1 MKHLFG
7 RANQITIIRIL
18 LIPVFVVFLLSDMP
32 YREYI
37 SALIF
42 IVLSLSDA
50 LDGYV
55 ARKRKEVTEVG
66 KIIDPI
72 ADKLLIAAALIFLIG
87 KGVDAWMAVAILGR
101 EAIITVIR
109 LIALTRGVVISASI
123 LGKAK
128 TVVQIIAI
136 IAVIINFPYNW
147 YFMLAAV
154 LITIWSGID
163 YAIKATKSIEER
175 IINIPNM
182 ITAGRFALIPLY
194 MVMLFRGYIDKALL
208 IFVIIGL
215 TDKLDGLFARLTKQ
229 TTTFGKIFDSFTD
242 WSLILVSFVSFYFIG
257 FLELYW
263 VILMIV
269 PSVINGVIKLF
280 YFKKEKDVILVP
292 VAQVAVGFT
301 YLTLVMVLFNFTYKY
316 LFLVIML
323 AFIYVAMFRYIYLFL
338 KNNRKS
344 KLSFRKGF

>member
-7 RANQITIIRIL
+7 RANQITLIRIL

-37 SALIF
+37 AAFIF

-50 LDGYV
+50 LDGYI
-55 ARKRKEVTEVG
+55 ARKRNEVTDIG

-87 KGVDAWMAVAILGR
+87 RGVDAWMAIAILGR
-101 EAIITVIR
+101 EVVITAIR
-109 LIALTRGVVISASI
+109 LIALARGVVISASI

-128 TVVQIIAI
+128 TVTQIIAI
-136 IAVIINFPYNW
+136 IAVIISFPYNW
-147 YFMLAAV
+147 YFMLVAV
-154 LITIWSGID
+154 VITILSGID

-194 MVMLFRGYIDKALL
+194 LVMLFRGFMDKALF

-242 WSLILVSFVSFYFIG
+242 WSLILVSFVSLYLIG

-263 VILMIV
+263 VILMVI
-269 PSVINGVIKLF
+269 PSIINGVIKLF

-292 VAQVAVGFT
+292 IAQVAVAIT
-301 YLTLVMVLFNFTYKY
+301 YLTLGMVLFNFTYKF
-316 LFLVIML
+316 LFLIIMVL
-323 AFIYVAMFRYIYLFL
+323 FIYIAMFRYLYLFL
-338 KNNRKS
+338 KNNPKFRFG
-344 KLSFRKGF
+344 FRKGF